1 MKVLIVCSW
10 RHWAEHTE
18 YMAPFIY
25 EQRNAVRTLDALIDF
40 ETCFVYNGGA
50 KAYVRALR
58 ALLKHVRTYKPDII
72 HAHYGLCGVVA
83 ILANWLSGGK
93 CKVITTYHGSD
104 INSPKVRKISNFAL
118 RHSAW
123 NIFVSRPL
131 MNIAM
136 GTKSQE
142 SRVKTLNYSVVPCG
156 TDTTLFKPIDK
167 QEARK
172 HFGWSEDGICI
183 LFSKS
188 FTDDSVKNYPLAQ
201 QAVDMIPNAKLIEL
215 YGYSREEVAL
225 LMNASDLGL
234 MTSFTEGSPQFVKEA
249 LACGCPIVSTD
260 VGDVGDVI
268 EGVEN
273 CYLTTYEPT
282 DIVEKIQKVL
292 AARKRAIG
300 GVDKIKKDYASEVI
314 AQKILDIYNK
324 VAQ

>member
-25 EQRNAVRTLDALIDF
+25 EQRNAVQTLDASVEF
-40 ETCFVYNGGA
+40 ETCFVYNGGI
-50 KAYVRALR
+50 KAYIHALR
-58 ALLKHVRTYKPDII
+58 NLIKHTQTYKPDVI

-83 ILANWLSGGK
+83 IVAKWLSRGK
-93 CKVITTYHGSD
+93 CKVVTTYHGSD
-104 INSPKVRKISNFAL
+104 INAPSVRRISNFAL
-118 RHSAW
+118 RYSAW

-131 MNIAM
+131 MHIAEQ
-136 GTKSQE
+136 KD
-142 SRVKTLNYSVVPCG
+142 RCSVVPCG
-156 TDTTLFKPIDK
+156 TDTALFKPIDK

-172 HFGWSEDGICI
+172 QLGWKADGKYI

-201 QAVDMIPNAKLIEL
+201 KAVDMIQGAKLVEL
-215 YGYSREEVAL
+215 YGYSREEVVV

-260 VGDVGDVI
+260 VGDVRDVI
-268 EGVEN
+268 MDVEN
-273 CYLTTYEPT
+273 CYLTTYDANDVADKIRKVLT
-282 DIVEKIQKVL
+282 SGKRAMNGVEKIQEN
-292 AARKRAIG
+292 
-300 GVDKIKKDYASEVI
+300 YSSEVI
-314 AQKILDIYNK
+314 AKKILDIYHTIIKCKQYDTNN
-324 VAQ
+324 